1 MTASGFAHRNAFQ
14 STMTRVA
21 RIPFEVGSGFPMNAV
36 RRLLLIVSLL
46 LLSGSSGCWHC
57 NCPPKDLFSC
67 IDRNCFVADWMNEH
81 SCLSCRHCANN
92 DPAPIGCRPYT
103 ADTDPVPASASK

>member
-1 MTASGFAHRNAFQ
+1 MRFANRYRFHA
-14 STMTRVA
+14 TMRRVA
-21 RIPFEVGSGFPMNAV
+21 QTVLMNRSHMKAAQT
-36 RRLLLIVSLL
+36 IVVLL
-46 LLSGSSGCWHC
+46 LLSGFSGCWHC

-92 DPAPIGCRPYT
+92 DPPTIGCRPYT
-103 ADTDPVPASASK
+103 GDTDPVPSSDRNSK